1 MRWIESSRQDP
12 TMSFGTCSYCR
23 PCCPCCFVVQVAL
36 LYSVGN
42 SRGERYKKQL
52 SRRCSPTD
60 QRQNADDE
68 GKRRKQRPNNNQ
80 MANFDANDTS
90 LFILNPSEVMN
101 IRNLPS
107 SHICSLFGHD
117 SIQRIFGRGGD
128 HHPMPQIIFGK
139 RTGGSEREKSSS
151 FSASSQTTSGDATL
165 KPTYFPR
172 VFSFRIII
180 PNPKTSCFL
189 SHTNPPSRLRENS
202 FQSLV
207 PVKTA
212 LLHHPKQSR

>member
-1 MRWIESSRQDP
+1 
-12 TMSFGTCSYCR
+12 
-23 PCCPCCFVVQVAL
+23 
-36 LYSVGN
+36 
-42 SRGERYKKQL
+42 
-52 SRRCSPTD
+52 
-60 QRQNADDE
+60 
-68 GKRRKQRPNNNQ
+68 

-107 SHICSLFGHD
+107 SHNCSLFGHD

-128 HHPMPQIIFGK
+128 HHPVPQIIFGK

-151 FSASSQTTSGDATL
+151 FSASSQTTIGDATL

-172 VFSFRIII
+172 VSFL
-180 PNPKTSCFL
+180 PNHHPKTSHFL
-189 SHTNPPSRLRENS
+189 SHTQTHPPSLRE
-202 FQSLV
+202 FFASLV